1 MAASGASAKKM
12 QADLEQM
19 QQNGGTALGR
29 LATSA
34 DQHKQAWQASGVALL
49 GFGAA
54 AEAGVGLAVKAFAD
68 FSSKMA
74 QVQSLSHASASEMQT
89 LTDAALNM
97 GQSIGFSA
105 TEVADAE
112 IELVK
117 AGISVKDIM
126 GGALVGSLTLAAAGQ
141 IDVAQATEIA
151 TIAMTQ
157 FKLQGSDIP
166 HVADLLAAGADKAL
180 GGVSELGWALKSGG
194 LVAHQFGMS
203 LDDTVGTL
211 SLFAQN
217 GLMGEAAGTDLRQM
231 LLKLAAPSKTA
242 SEDMKK
248 LGMSIYDQ
256 QGHFVGMTALAGQLH
271 DKMGKLSESERNA
284 MEAHIFGA
292 RSIVGANILY
302 QAGASGVQD
311 WINKVNDSGFAAKQA
326 AGKMD
331 SLNGD
336 MNKLQAAWGTAMIEM
351 GSTADGFL
359 RPIVQNVTGVIH
371 GFEGLSDSTKG
382 TILGF
387 TATSGAV
394 ALAVGGFLTLAP
406 RVFDTIQGFKQLS
419 ADGSKI
425 PGVLGGIGKA
435 AGIAGLAF
443 TGLQLVIQQFNSS
456 QPKTDGVEAFTQA
469 IVSLK
474 SNSGSIDDIFKN
486 IKFGQGDIYAGE
498 INNVGQ
504 ALSKLTTQDLTQ
516 AISSFGATNLGID
529 NGTAKIIDAVKKTD
543 DSFASLASSG
553 NFDLASAGFK
563 KVADSAKSN
572 GVGMDELQKRFPS
585 YFDSLRKLANDQK
598 VQVSNSDLVAWAMGK
613 VPPAMQA
620 AGVAT
625 QTYTDATGASVP
637 VTKDQQKALDEL
649 GVSAEGVALDMGKLM
664 DSFEKAG
671 LIQIG
676 ADQALNDYHASL
688 DAVDASIKKNGKS
701 LDVTTEAGRA
711 NRKAL
716 DDVASASLKM
726 LDANAKNGASQP
738 ELSKSLH
745 GTYNDL
751 LANYRAFGITGDKAD
766 TMARKV
772 LGIPKGVKIDTAIQN
787 YIDSMLKLQG
797 ISNAADN
804 LNGKTANVYV
814 NTHAT
819 TFEQTVGLPGTMAD
833 GSKGQGL
840 GVYAPKKA
848 DGGAIHGPGTGTSD
862 EIPAWLSNGEH
873 VLTAAE
879 VQKMGGQAAVYRF
892 RDMVDKGQA
901 PKFASGGAVFYNSP
915 GHMHESAAAHANR
928 LYREQQA
935 RAKELAK
942 SYTYRYGELQKL
954 GLEDGRGESYG
965 TVNQS
970 LSNGYQFSDR
980 LRSAASSGNLPS
992 QVGFLNATA
1001 NHADA
1006 TLRNLWAQ
1014 SDRLGKSL
1022 TAAQARLTDLTNVK
1036 NSTASSLR
1044 GEFKLSDVISNT
1056 SMFGVPN
1063 ITDVQGAATSKL
1075 HQIQAFGLKLNS
1087 LQKMGYSGAIVQE
1100 IAGMGSAQGTVA
1112 ADALIHASKSQVT
1125 QLNGTYTA
1133 MDSASNAAGIYVT
1146 NSMFKGGVS
1155 VAQGIVKGLESQQSA
1170 IARAM
1175 TNVGLGMEKAL
1186 KKALGINSP
1195 SRVAT
1200 DITDN
1205 FTGTI
1210 IDRQKAA
1217 LNPISAHATALGHA
1231 MVPSKSLFG
1240 GSGSTAYRP
1249 SAPTYQ
1255 GAPNYRA
1262 ANSGGVTV
1270 NHTYNITDQTN
1281 PIATAHEVT
1290 RRQTALKV

>member
-1 MAASGASAKKM
+1 
-12 QADLEQM
+12 
-19 QQNGGTALGR
+19 
-29 LATSA
+29 
-34 DQHKQAWQASGVALL
+34 
-49 GFGAA
+49 
-54 AEAGVGLAVKAFAD
+54 
-68 FSSKMA
+68 
-74 QVQSLSHASASEMQT
+74 
-89 LTDAALNM
+89 
-97 GQSIGFSA
+97 
-105 TEVADAE
+105 
-112 IELVK
+112 
-117 AGISVKDIM
+117 
-126 GGALVGSLTLAAAGQ
+126 
-141 IDVAQATEIA
+141 
-151 TIAMTQ
+151 
-157 FKLQGSDIP
+157 
-166 HVADLLAAGADKAL
+166 
-180 GGVSELGWALKSGG
+180 
-194 LVAHQFGMS
+194 
-203 LDDTVGTL
+203 
-211 SLFAQN
+211 
-217 GLMGEAAGTDLRQM
+217 
-231 LLKLAAPSKTA
+231 
-242 SEDMKK
+242 
-248 LGMSIYDQ
+248 
-256 QGHFVGMTALAGQLH
+256 
-271 DKMGKLSESERNA
+271 
-284 MEAHIFGA
+284 
-292 RSIVGANILY
+292 
-302 QAGASGVQD
+302 
-311 WINKVNDSGFAAKQA
+311 
-326 AGKMD
+326 
-331 SLNGD
+331 
-336 MNKLQAAWGTAMIEM
+336 
-351 GSTADGFL
+351 
-359 RPIVQNVTGVIH
+359 
-371 GFEGLSDSTKG
+371 
-382 TILGF
+382 
-387 TATSGAV
+387 
-394 ALAVGGFLTLAP
+394 
-406 RVFDTIQGFKQLS
+406 
-419 ADGSKI
+419 
-425 PGVLGGIGKA
+425 
-435 AGIAGLAF
+435 
-443 TGLQLVIQQFNSS
+443 
-456 QPKTDGVEAFTQA
+456 
-469 IVSLK
+469 
-474 SNSGSIDDIFKN
+474 
-486 IKFGQGDIYAGE
+486 
-498 INNVGQ
+498 
-504 ALSKLTTQDLTQ
+504 
-516 AISSFGATNLGID
+516 
-529 NGTAKIIDAVKKTD
+529 
-543 DSFASLASSG
+543 
-553 NFDLASAGFK
+553 
-563 KVADSAKSN
+563 
-572 GVGMDELQKRFPS
+572 
-585 YFDSLRKLANDQK
+585 
-598 VQVSNSDLVAWAMGK
+598 
-613 VPPAMQA
+613 
-620 AGVAT
+620 
-625 QTYTDATGASVP
+625 
-637 VTKDQQKALDEL
+637 
-649 GVSAEGVALDMGKLM
+649 
-664 DSFEKAG
+664 
-671 LIQIG
+671 
-676 ADQALNDYHASL
+676 
-688 DAVDASIKKNGKS
+688 
-701 LDVTTEAGRA
+701 
-711 NRKAL
+711 
-716 DDVASASLKM
+716 
-726 LDANAKNGASQP
+726 
-738 ELSKSLH
+738 
-745 GTYNDL
+745 
-751 LANYRAFGITGDKAD
+751 
-766 TMARKV
+766 
-772 LGIPKGVKIDTAIQN
+772 
-787 YIDSMLKLQG
+787 
-797 ISNAADN
+797 
-804 LNGKTANVYV
+804 
-814 NTHAT
+814 
-819 TFEQTVGLPGTMAD
+819 
-833 GSKGQGL
+833 
-840 GVYAPKKA
+840 VYAPGFLKKA
-848 DGGAIHGPGTGTSD
+848 DGGAVHGAGTGTSD
-862 EIPAWLSNGEH
+862 DIPAFLSNGEH

-901 PKFASGGAVFYNSP
+901 QKFASGGAVFYNSP

-1022 TAAQARLTDLTNVK
+1022 TAAQTRLTDLTNVK

-1155 VAQGIVKGLESQQSA
+1155 VAAGIVKGLESQQSA

-1270 NHTYNITDQTN
+1270 NHTYHITDQTN